1 MASASMDRL
10 LKASRLALPVSA
22 RKDEFRADRSIRL
35 TRPDAE
41 RLEGKLKSGRGRV
54 NDGPAKA
61 PNLSRMLDQRAAMLR
76 HARDG
81 APGADALRF
90 DARQRAVVKIH
101 YFNHGGGGGA
111 ALKAHARYV
120 ARDAAG
126 RDEDEALL
134 SPEAEGGRED
144 EIARGRAHADY
155 LSRGQ
160 SAASPFYEATAEGV
174 DGAARAADWAA
185 RDKRHF
191 RIILAPESIVG
202 GRGELITDLPAFT
215 REVMARAEAQLGS
228 KLQWVAVD
236 HHDTDNPHTHLILR
250 GRRAN
255 GQDLILPKDFVRHA
269 FRDIARDVATEWLG
283 PRSAADERLAL
294 EAEIIRHAP
303 TRLDRMIADQ
313 LPEDGRLH
321 VAKLQ
326 APNGDPSVTQAVKA
340 RAKELARLG
349 LATEEKRTGLGAKV
363 LAFQPDWQDR
373 LKAMELHLNVRKR
386 LVLERTSQRQAEL
399 ERALRQLARG
409 VER

>member
-10 LKASRLALPVSA
+10 LKASRLAVPANA
-22 RKDEFRADRSIRL
+22 RKNEFRADRSIRL

-41 RLEGKLKSGRGRV
+41 RLEGKLKSGRGK
-54 NDGPAKA
+54 GGGGAAKA
-61 PNLSRMLDQRAAMLR
+61 PDLSRMLDQRAVMLR

-81 APGADALRF
+81 AAGADALRF
-90 DARQRAVVKIH
+90 DARQRAVVKVH

-160 SAASPFYEATAEGV
+160 SAASPFYDATAEGV
-174 DGAARAADWAA
+174 DGAARAADWAT

-191 RIILAPESIVG
+191 RVIIAPE
-202 GRGELITDLPAFT
+202 RGELIADLPAFT

-250 GRRAN
+250 GRRGN

-283 PRSAADERLAL
+283 PRSPADERLTL

-313 LPEDGRLH
+313 LPEDGRVR
-321 VAKLQ
+321 VAKLE
-326 APNGDPSVTQAVKA
+326 APNGDPALTQAVKA

-349 LATEEKRTGLGAKV
+349 LATEEKNWGLGAKV

-386 LVLERTSQRQAEL
+386 LMVERTAQRQAEL
-399 ERALRQLARG
+399 ERAMRRLARG

>member
-1 MASASMDRL
+1 MAGASMDRL
-10 LKASRLALPVSA
+10 LGSPGFASPASAGRGLA
-22 RKDEFRADRSIRL
+22 RADADRL
-35 TRPDAE
+35 V
-41 RLEGKLKSGRGRV
+41 GNFGR
-54 NDGPAKA
+54 AKTA
-61 PNLSRMLDQRAAMLR
+61 ASHANNPNLSRLLDRRAAMLR

-81 APGADALRF
+81 ASGEHALPF
-90 DARQRAVVKIH
+90 DARQRAVVKVH

-134 SPEAEGGRED
+134 SPAAEGGRED

-155 LSRGQ
+155 LARGQ
-160 SAASPFYEATAEGV
+160 SAPSPFYDATAEGV

-191 RIILAPESIVG
+191 RIILSAE
-202 GRGELITDLPAFT
+202 RGELIADLPAFT
-215 REVMARAEAQLGS
+215 REVMARAEAQLGARLS
-228 KLQWVAVD
+228 WVAVD

-255 GQDLILPKDFVRHA
+255 GQDLILPKDFVRHGL
-269 FRDIARDVATEWLG
+269 RDIARDVATEWLG
-283 PRSAADERLAL
+283 PRSPADERLAL

-313 LPEDGRLH
+313 LPEDGRMR
-321 VAKLQ
+321 VSKLE
-326 APNGDPSVTQAVKA
+326 APNGDPALTQALKA

-349 LATEEKRTGLGAKV
+349 LATEEKRPGLSAKV

-386 LVLERTSQRQAEL
+386 LMLERTAQRQAEL
-399 ERALRQLARG
+399 ERAMKRLARV